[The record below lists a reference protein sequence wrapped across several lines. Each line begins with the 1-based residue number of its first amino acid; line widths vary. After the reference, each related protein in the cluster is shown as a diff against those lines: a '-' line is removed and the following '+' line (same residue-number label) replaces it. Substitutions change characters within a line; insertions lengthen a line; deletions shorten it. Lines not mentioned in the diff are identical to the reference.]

1 MCYVG
6 QDRLFFSNE
15 TPIRP
20 GEDDRNRLGYGPE
33 GYLTLSGGAAETE
46 MKVEV
51 KGPKEGPYPN
61 ARSVD
66 NEDGNGGC

>member
-1 MCYVG
+1 MG
-6 QDRLFFSNE
+6 L
-15 TPIRP
+15 

-66 NEDGNGGC
+66 NEDGNGGLMYFLKNGSGPI